1 MRRFLTVPT
10 AVLTVVVLIAG
21 CSSSDDTA
29 DEPTTAIPAT
39 TVAPPET
46 ATTAPTATASDT
58 AVTSEIDQLLDDYVA
73 AANAYDVAAFR
84 AVITDGYMNYGQSS
98 VDPLLANSISGLEID
113 TLDADG
119 MVADIEEYWPGREL
133 QVERLGELIVSG
145 DGPWLVSQTV
155 RITANDLPQFPG
167 GVVGPANWTVVDE
180 DGTLKVARNVRLG
193 FGVR

>member
-10 AVLTVVVLIAG
+10 AILTVVLLIAG
-21 CSSSDDTA
+21 CTSSDDTA
-29 DEPTTAIPAT
+29 DDETTIAAPAT

-46 ATTAPTATASDT
+46 ATTSTTLSLIAA
-58 AVTSEIDQLLDDYVA
+58 EIDHLLDDYVA
-73 AANAYDVAAFR
+73 AVNAYDGAAFR
-84 AVITDGYMNYGQSS
+84 AVITDGYMYYGQSY
-98 VDPLLANSISGLEID
+98 VDPLLANSISGLEIY

-119 MVADIEEYWPGREL
+119 MIADIEESHPGREL

-155 RITANDLPQFPG
+155 RTTTNDLPLFPG